1 MGRTRNH
8 GHYVCSTW
16 GNNHFKTFDG
26 DIYQFP
32 GICEYNFA
40 SDCQESYKE
49 FSVHIQRALNSNNH
63 PEIQYIL
70 ITIKDFTVYLRPK
83 LAVVDGRI
91 VKTPYYSSGVLIESN
106 DIYTKV
112 YAKLGLILIWNQE
125 DALMVELDSK
135 FNNHTCGLCGD
146 YNGVPIYNE
155 FINGGASYNSITY
168 GNLQKI
174 SKPNTKCEDPDETRA
189 LPSCNGHRNECERLL
204 TSSAFADCR
213 LRLNLEMYIQACM
226 QDKCACNG
234 NEDSFCLCSTIS
246 EYSRQCSHVGGRPGE
261 WRTQYF
267 CPKTCPDTMIYRES
281 SSPCMDTC
289 SHLEISSLCE
299 EHYMDGCFCPEGTV
313 YDDITEK
320 GCIRASQCHCKLHGK
335 EYSPGES
342 ITNECE
348 ECTCDSGRWMC
359 KDLPCPGTCS
369 VEGGSHITTFDG
381 KKYTFHGDC
390 YYVLAKGTVNDS
402 HALLAELSPCGSTD
416 RQTCLKTVVLLV
428 DHKKNVVVFRSDG
441 SVLLNEMTVNV
452 PHVSASFSV
461 FKPSSYYLVAQ
472 TSFGLQLQIQLFPVM
487 QLFVTVDQSVQGKLQ
502 GLCGNFNG
510 MEGDDFKTTSG
521 LVEATGSAFANTWKA
536 QSTCIDQVEKLE
548 DPCSLSTESANYA
561 EHWCSLLKNS
571 EGPFARCHLIIDP
584 SEYYKKC
591 KYDTCLCE
599 DNEECLCAALS
610 SYSRACA
617 FKGIIL
623 GGWRKNVCTSEVS
636 ACPGNQIFLYN
647 LTMCHQTCRSLA
659 DGEKHCLQD
668 FPPMDGCGCPYNTY
682 LDNQNTC
689 VPISKCPCY
698 YKGSYLEPGEYVT
711 KDGERCVCRN
721 AKVQC
726 TSVTIKMKSTT
737 ECSSSK
743 MYFDCNASPK
753 WTSQTPLQLSC
764 HTPRTDHFQAECV
777 SGCVCPEGLFDDG
790 KGGCVEEKD
799 CPCIHNNQWYSP
811 GQKITVD
818 CNTCTCQKGLWSCTE
833 DVCYGTCM
841 IYGSGHYITFDG
853 KFYDFDGSCE
863 YVATQDFCGD
873 KNSSGSFSIIT
884 ENVPCGTTGV
894 TCSKAIKMFLGKTE
908 LKLEN
913 KDYKEIQRDIGDDVR
928 YWNRTVGL
936 YLVIEA
942 SNGVMLIWD
951 KKTTVFIKLTPDYK
965 GKVCGL
971 CGNFDDK
978 SNNDFTTR
986 SGLQETNALK
996 FGNSWK
1002 QSSVCPDITQEIKPC
1017 DVKPHRK
1024 SWAEKECSIIR
1035 SEVFKICHSKVDPIP
1050 FYEACVHD
1058 ACSCDSGG
1066 DCECFCSAVAAYA
1079 QECTKAQAC
1088 VFWRTPDICPIF
1100 CDYYNP
1106 RNECDWHYEPCGSNV
1121 TTCRMI
1127 NNVSTN
1133 FSVPY
1138 LEGCYPRCP
1147 KDKPIYNEE
1156 TKECVPE
1163 DQCWCY
1169 INGTHV
1175 PPGSEIP
1182 TEENC
1187 TKCVCG
1193 PSGSIQ
1199 CTPIPGCPCV
1209 INGTSYEVG
1218 EIVAQ
1223 IQDGNICITYVC
1235 AENGS
1240 IVVGSTYPCP
1250 TSTSPTTI
1258 STSFPTSTLTTTVI
1272 TTSPPVTTTPCFGLI
1287 CNWTQWFDVSKP
1299 EEDGGDYETYDAIR
1313 KEHGNKI
1320 CEAPEDIECRAK
1332 DNPDMS
1338 LEELGQKVECN
1349 VTYGLICKN
1358 EEQDATMWQLCYN
1371 YEIRVNCCEW
1381 SEISCETTSTLSPTP
1396 TATSTTTSTT
1406 VPITTIVR
1414 QSTAI
1419 TTMPIPTP
1427 TITSE
1432 FTPSVTTPV
1441 TSTSPAPPSS
1451 TTRTVSPPPVSTT
1464 APTPTPSEPPSST
1477 ATTTTPPR
1485 STTSSTLGTTTMV
1498 PGTPAPTPTT
1508 ASTSMPTPTYT
1519 TTSSPPDCD
1528 CIWTDWID
1536 VSYPNSSDRNSGDYE
1551 TFENILKN
1559 DSSWVCAKAENISCR
1574 AQQFPHIPIADLG
1587 QKVECSV
1594 NTGLIC
1600 NNSDQVI
1607 GGIIPMPVCLNY
1619 EISVCCIPNI
1629 PQCITSTTTST
1640 TTAPPSSTTRTV
1652 SPPPV
1657 STTAPTPT
1665 PSEPPSSTATT
1676 TTPPRSTTSSTL
1688 GTTTMVPGT
1697 PAPTPTTAST
1707 SMPTPTYTT
1716 TSSPPDC
1723 DCIWTDW
1730 IDVSY
1735 PNSSDRNS
1743 GDYETF
1749 ENILKND
1756 SSWVCAKAE
1765 NISCR
1770 AQQFPHI
1777 PIADLGQKVECSVN
1791 TGLICNNSDQV
1802 IGGIIPMP
1810 VCLNY
1815 EISVCCIPNIPQC
1828 ITSTTTSTTT
1838 APPSSTTRTVSP
1850 PPVSTTAPTP
1860 TPSEPP
1866 SSTATTTT
1874 PPRSTTSS
1882 TLGTTTM
1889 VPGTPA
1895 PTPTTAST
1903 SMPTPTYTT
1912 TSSPPD
1918 CDCIWT
1924 DWIDVS
1930 YPNSSDR
1937 NSGDYE
1943 TFENILKND
1952 SSWVCAKAENISC
1965 RAQQFPHIPIADLG
1979 QKVECSVNTGLIC
1992 NNSDQVIG
2000 GIIPMPVCLNYEI
2013 SVCCI
2018 PNIPQC
2024 ITSTTT
2030 STTTAPPSSTTRT
2043 VSPPPVSTTAPTP
2056 TPSEPPSST
2065 ATTTTP
2071 PRSTTSSTLGT
2082 TTMVPG
2088 TPAPTPTTASTSMPT
2103 PTYTTTSSPPDCD
2116 CIWTD
2121 WIDVSYPNS
2130 SDRNSG
2136 DYETFE
2142 NILKNDSSWVCAKA
2156 ENISCR
2162 AQQFP
2167 HIPIADLGQKVECSV
2182 NTGLIC
2188 NNSDQVIGGI
2198 IPMPV
2203 CLNYEISVCCIP
2215 NIPQC
2220 ITSTTTSTTTAPPS
2234 STTRTVSP
2242 PPVSTT
2248 APTPTPSEPPSS
2260 TATTTTPPRS
2270 TTSSTL
2276 GTTTMVPGTPAPTP
2290 TTAST
2295 SMPTPTYTTTSS
2307 PPDCDCIWTDWI
2319 DVSYPNSSDR
2329 NSGDYETF
2337 ENILKNDSSWVCAKA
2352 ENISC
2357 RAQQFPHIPIADLG
2371 QKVECSVNTGLI
2383 CNNSDQVIGGI
2394 IPMPVCLNY
2403 EISVCCIPNIPQC
2416 ITSTTTST
2424 TTAPP
2429 SSTTR
2434 TVSPPPVSTTAPTP
2448 TPSEPP
2454 SSTATTTTP
2463 PRSTTSSTLGTTTMV
2478 PGTPAPTPT
2487 TASTSMPTPTY
2498 TTTSS
2503 PPDCD
2508 CIWTDWI
2515 DVSYPNSSDRNS
2527 GDYETFEN
2535 ILKNDSSWVC
2545 AKAENISC
2553 RAQQFPHIPIADLGQ
2568 KVECSVNTG
2577 LICNNS
2583 DQVIGGIIP
2592 MPVCLNYEI
2601 SVCCIPNIPQCI
2613 TSTTTSTTTA
2623 PPSST
2628 TRTVSPPPVSTT
2640 APTPT
2645 PSEPPSST
2653 ATTTTPPRSTT
2664 SSTLGTTTMVPGTP
2678 APTPTTASTSMPTP
2692 TYTTTSSPPDCD
2704 CIWTDWIDVSY
2715 PNSSDRNS
2723 GDYETFENILKN
2735 DSSWVCAKAENISCR
2750 AQQFPHIPIADLGQK
2765 VECSVNTGL
2774 ICNNSDQV
2782 IGGIIPMPVC
2792 LNYEISV
2799 CCIPNIPQC
2808 ITSTTTSTTTAPPS
2822 STTRTVSPPPV
2833 STTAPTPTP
2842 SEPPSSTA
2850 TTTTPPR
2857 STTSSTLGTTTMVP
2871 GTPAPTP
2878 TTASTS
2884 MPTPTYTTTSS
2895 PPDCDCIWTDWI
2907 DVSYPNS
2914 SDRNSGDYETFENIL
2929 KNDSSWVCAK
2939 AENISCRAQ
2948 QFPHIPIADL
2958 GQKVECSVNTG
2969 LICNNS
2975 DQVIGGII
2983 PMPVC
2988 LNYEISVCCIP
2999 NIPQCITSTTTSTT
3013 TAPPSS
3019 TTRTVSPPP
3028 VSTTAPTPTP
3038 SEPPSSTATTTTP
3051 PRSTTSSTLG
3061 TTTMVPGTPAP
3072 TPTTASTS
3080 MPTPT
3085 YTTTSSPPDCDCIWT
3100 DWIDVSYPNSSDRN
3114 SGDYETFE
3122 NILKND
3128 SSWVCA
3134 KAENISCR
3142 AQQFPHIPIADL
3154 GQKVECS
3161 VNTGLIC
3168 NNSDQVIGGIIPMP
3182 VCLNY
3187 EISVCCIPNIP
3198 QCITSTTTSTT
3209 TAPPSSTTR
3218 TVSPPPVSTTA
3229 PTPTPSEPPS
3239 STATTTTPPR
3249 STTSSTLG
3257 TTTMVPGTPAPT
3269 PTTATTFTPPTIIT
3283 KTPLPPS
3290 SEAIK
3295 GTTPEPRTPISTTV
3309 TPSATS
3315 QPTTRTTE
3323 IQSIVST
3330 TGTTIQQSI
3339 TSVSTSPVTVSTSG
3353 VTETGSTTKT
3363 ITSGPTPSGPTPH
3376 STTTVME
3383 TSSHKTSTTGTGT
3396 PPTGP
3401 PSSTT
3406 STTTSG
3412 PSSPMSTASTTV
3424 SPPPVSTSPVTVS
3437 TSGVTETGSTTKTTT
3452 SGPTPSGPTPHSTT
3466 TVMETSSHE
3475 TSTTGTGTP
3484 PTGLPSSTTSTTTS
3498 GPSSPVSTASTT
3510 VSPPPVSTSPVTVS
3524 TSGVTETGS
3533 TTKTTTSGPT
3543 PSGPTPH
3550 STTTVMETSSHETST
3565 TGTGTPPTGPPSS
3578 TTSTTTSGPS
3588 SPVSTASTTVSP
3600 PPVSTSPVT
3609 VSTSGVTETGSTT
3622 KTTTSGPTPHSTT
3635 TVMETSSHE
3644 TSTTGTGTPPTGP
3657 PSSTTSTTTSGPSS
3671 PVSTASTTVSPPPV
3685 STSPVTVSTSG
3696 VTETG
3701 STTKTTTSGPTPS
3714 GPTPHSTTTVMETS
3728 SHETSTTGTGTPP
3741 TGPPSST
3748 TSTTTSGPSS
3758 PMSTASTTVSPPP
3771 VSTSP
3776 VTVSTSGVTETGST
3790 TKTTT
3795 SGPTP
3800 HSTTTVMETSSH
3812 ETSTTGTGTPPTG
3825 PPSSTTSTTT
3835 SGPSSPVSTASTT
3848 VSPPPVSTSPV
3859 TVSMSGVTETGSTT
3873 KTTTSGPTP
3882 SGPTPH
3888 STTTVMETSSHET
3901 STTGTGTPPTGPPS
3915 STTSTTTSGPSSPV
3929 STAST
3934 TVSPPPVSTSPVTV
3948 STSGVTETGSTTI
3961 SGPTSSGPTPH
3972 STMTVTETGSPMTT
3986 TATHTTPTRSTAITT
4001 TMTSGPSSVESAA
4014 ITTVSLPSVSTSI
4027 MPVTTSGTTPTES
4040 FTTTLGTTSRNF
4052 TTITA
4057 TTTTSTSEFFSPG
4070 STSTSGPTATSSSVT
4085 ITGSSTYSTVTPLSA
4100 SSSTT
4105 TPPPTTPGRNCSVFP
4120 NESYA
4125 PGESWWICDC
4135 IKAICIEDNIIQ
4147 VVPVICNPPPKP
4159 TCANGLSPVQV
4170 IDEDGCCWHWECDC
4184 YCTGWG
4190 DPHYMT
4196 FDGLYYSYQ
4205 GNCTYVLVEEIYKK
4219 VDNFGVYIDN
4229 YHCDTRDVVS
4239 CPRTL
4244 IVRHE
4249 TQEVRMATVKPNT
4262 LQVEVTVNKQA
4273 VALPYKKFGLSIY
4286 ESGINRVVEIP
4297 ELKMNVTYNGLSFS
4311 IRMPYSLFGNNTHG
4325 QCGTCNNNTADDCM
4339 LPNGNIAENCETM
4352 ADHWQVVDPSKPQC
4366 SPGLI
4371 PTKAPSTTPTQ
4382 PCKESS
4388 ICELLLGS
4396 LFEPCH
4402 GFVQPEKYY
4411 AACVFD
4417 SCVLPNLDLECSSL
4431 QTYAAT
4437 CADQSVCIDWRSH
4450 TNGVCSYKCPSDKE
4464 YRACGPIKEIT
4475 CKSSQQNET
4484 STKQVEGCFCPNGTM
4499 LYDSG
4504 VDVCVKTCG
4513 CVGMDKIP
4521 REFGEKFTVDCQDC
4535 ICLEGG
4541 NGIVCEPHECA
4552 KQNKTSCD
4560 GEGFYEVN
4568 EVNSEDSCCPI
4579 VTCKCN
4585 TSLCTSKAPKCTLGF
4600 EVHSHI
4606 PRGQCCPVY
4615 QCVPKRVCVHQN
4627 AEFLPN
4633 SSVFV
4638 DKCQN
4643 CFCTNE
4649 VNISTQLNIISCEHI
4664 PCNTYCEPG
4673 YERQPVKGECCGRCV
4688 QTKCVIHTS
4697 DNSDLILSPGEFKN
4711 DPYNNC
4717 TIYSCVNIHN
4727 QLISSTSEI
4736 TCPAFNE
4743 ESCKPGTI
4751 TFLPNG
4757 CCRTCA
4763 PLDSPTPC
4771 SVRQRKD
4778 FIVYKGCHSV
4788 DRVVMTECEGT
4799 CGTSSLY
4806 SAEANSMDH
4815 SCSCCR
4821 ESRTTVREVELKCPT
4836 GHSVSHKY
4844 IYVESCSCQDTE
4856 CSSSQSS
4863 ELQSTE
4869 ENDKASTLNRI
4880 KRAISLTAK

>member
-213 LRLNLEMYIQACM
+213 LRLNLETYIQACM

-320 GCIRASQCHCKLHGK
+320 GCILASQCHCKLHGK

-472 TSFGLQLQIQLFPVM
+472 TSFGFQLQIQLFPVM

-647 LTMCHQTCRSLA
+647 LTMCQQTCRSLA

-682 LDNQNTC
+682 LDNQDTC

-726 TSVTIKMKSTT
+726 TSVTIKIKSTT
-737 ECSSSK
+737 ECSSNK

-1002 QSSVCPDITQEIKPC
+1002 QSSMCPDITQEIKPC

-1209 INGTSYEVG
+1209 VNGTSYEVG

-1250 TSTSPTTI
+1250 TSTSPTTT

-1406 VPITTIVR
+1406 VPITTTVR

-1477 ATTTTPPR
+1477 ATTTMPPR

-1574 AQQFPHIPIADLG
+1574 AQKFPHIPIADLG

-1676 TTPPRSTTSSTL
+1676 TMPPRSTTSSTL

-1770 AQQFPHI
+1770 AQKFPHI

-1866 SSTATTTT
+1866 SSTATTT
-1874 PPRSTTSS
+1874 
-1882 TLGTTTM
+1882 M
-1889 VPGTPA
+1889 
-1895 PTPTTAST
+1895 
-1903 SMPTPTYTT
+1903 
-1912 TSSPPD
+1912 
-1918 CDCIWT
+1918 
-1924 DWIDVS
+1924 
-1930 YPNSSDR
+1930 
-1937 NSGDYE
+1937 
-1943 TFENILKND
+1943 
-1952 SSWVCAKAENISC
+1952 
-1965 RAQQFPHIPIADLG
+1965 
-1979 QKVECSVNTGLIC
+1979 
-1992 NNSDQVIG
+1992 
-2000 GIIPMPVCLNYEI
+2000 
-2013 SVCCI
+2013 
-2018 PNIPQC
+2018 
-2024 ITSTTT
+2024 
-2030 STTTAPPSSTTRT
+2030 
-2043 VSPPPVSTTAPTP
+2043 
-2056 TPSEPPSST
+2056 
-2065 ATTTTP
+2065 
-2071 PRSTTSSTLGT
+2071 
-2082 TTMVPG
+2082 
-2088 TPAPTPTTASTSMPT
+2088 
-2103 PTYTTTSSPPDCD
+2103 
-2116 CIWTD
+2116 
-2121 WIDVSYPNS
+2121 
-2130 SDRNSG
+2130 
-2136 DYETFE
+2136 
-2142 NILKNDSSWVCAKA
+2142 
-2156 ENISCR
+2156 
-2162 AQQFP
+2162 
-2167 HIPIADLGQKVECSV
+2167 
-2182 NTGLIC
+2182 
-2188 NNSDQVIGGI
+2188 
-2198 IPMPV
+2198 
-2203 CLNYEISVCCIP
+2203 
-2215 NIPQC
+2215 
-2220 ITSTTTSTTTAPPS
+2220 
-2234 STTRTVSP
+2234 
-2242 PPVSTT
+2242 
-2248 APTPTPSEPPSS
+2248 
-2260 TATTTTPPRS
+2260 
-2270 TTSSTL
+2270 
-2276 GTTTMVPGTPAPTP
+2276 
-2290 TTAST
+2290 
-2295 SMPTPTYTTTSS
+2295 
-2307 PPDCDCIWTDWI
+2307 
-2319 DVSYPNSSDR
+2319 
-2329 NSGDYETF
+2329 
-2337 ENILKNDSSWVCAKA
+2337 
-2352 ENISC
+2352 
-2357 RAQQFPHIPIADLG
+2357 
-2371 QKVECSVNTGLI
+2371 
-2383 CNNSDQVIGGI
+2383 
-2394 IPMPVCLNY
+2394 
-2403 EISVCCIPNIPQC
+2403 
-2416 ITSTTTST
+2416 
-2424 TTAPP
+2424 
-2429 SSTTR
+2429 
-2434 TVSPPPVSTTAPTP
+2434 
-2448 TPSEPP
+2448 
-2454 SSTATTTTP
+2454 
-2463 PRSTTSSTLGTTTMV
+2463 
-2478 PGTPAPTPT
+2478 
-2487 TASTSMPTPTY
+2487 
-2498 TTTSS
+2498 
-2503 PPDCD
+2503 
-2508 CIWTDWI
+2508 
-2515 DVSYPNSSDRNS
+2515 
-2527 GDYETFEN
+2527 
-2535 ILKNDSSWVC
+2535 
-2545 AKAENISC
+2545 
-2553 RAQQFPHIPIADLGQ
+2553 
-2568 KVECSVNTG
+2568 
-2577 LICNNS
+2577 
-2583 DQVIGGIIP
+2583 
-2592 MPVCLNYEI
+2592 
-2601 SVCCIPNIPQCI
+2601 
-2613 TSTTTSTTTA
+2613 
-2623 PPSST
+2623 
-2628 TRTVSPPPVSTT
+2628 
-2640 APTPT
+2640 
-2645 PSEPPSST
+2645 
-2653 ATTTTPPRSTT
+2653 
-2664 SSTLGTTTMVPGTP
+2664 
-2678 APTPTTASTSMPTP
+2678 
-2692 TYTTTSSPPDCD
+2692 
-2704 CIWTDWIDVSY
+2704 
-2715 PNSSDRNS
+2715 
-2723 GDYETFENILKN
+2723 
-2735 DSSWVCAKAENISCR
+2735 
-2750 AQQFPHIPIADLGQK
+2750 
-2765 VECSVNTGL
+2765 
-2774 ICNNSDQV
+2774 
-2782 IGGIIPMPVC
+2782 
-2792 LNYEISV
+2792 
-2799 CCIPNIPQC
+2799 
-2808 ITSTTTSTTTAPPS
+2808 
-2822 STTRTVSPPPV
+2822 
-2833 STTAPTPTP
+2833 
-2842 SEPPSSTA
+2842 
-2850 TTTTPPR
+2850 
-2857 STTSSTLGTTTMVP
+2857 
-2871 GTPAPTP
+2871 
-2878 TTASTS
+2878 
-2884 MPTPTYTTTSS
+2884 
-2895 PPDCDCIWTDWI
+2895 
-2907 DVSYPNS
+2907 
-2914 SDRNSGDYETFENIL
+2914 
-2929 KNDSSWVCAK
+2929 
-2939 AENISCRAQ
+2939 
-2948 QFPHIPIADL
+2948 
-2958 GQKVECSVNTG
+2958 
-2969 LICNNS
+2969 
-2975 DQVIGGII
+2975 
-2983 PMPVC
+2983 
-2988 LNYEISVCCIP
+2988 
-2999 NIPQCITSTTTSTT
+2999 
-3013 TAPPSS
+3013 
-3019 TTRTVSPPP
+3019 
-3028 VSTTAPTPTP
+3028 
-3038 SEPPSSTATTTTP
+3038 
-3051 PRSTTSSTLG
+3051 
-3061 TTTMVPGTPAP
+3061 
-3072 TPTTASTS
+3072 
-3080 MPTPT
+3080 
-3085 YTTTSSPPDCDCIWT
+3085 
-3100 DWIDVSYPNSSDRN
+3100 
-3114 SGDYETFE
+3114 
-3122 NILKND
+3122 
-3128 SSWVCA
+3128 
-3134 KAENISCR
+3134 
-3142 AQQFPHIPIADL
+3142 
-3154 GQKVECS
+3154 
-3161 VNTGLIC
+3161 
-3168 NNSDQVIGGIIPMP
+3168 
-3182 VCLNY
+3182 
-3187 EISVCCIPNIP
+3187 
-3198 QCITSTTTSTT
+3198 
-3209 TAPPSSTTR
+3209 
-3218 TVSPPPVSTTA
+3218 
-3229 PTPTPSEPPS
+3229 
-3239 STATTTTPPR
+3239 PPR

-3295 GTTPEPRTPISTTV
+3295 GTTPEPRTPISTIV
-3309 TPSATS
+3309 TPSATP

-3363 ITSGPTPSGPTPH
+3363 TTSGPTPSGPTPH

-3383 TSSHKTSTTGTGT
+3383 TSSHETSTTGTGS

-3475 TSTTGTGTP
+3475 TSTTGTGSP
-3484 PTGLPSSTTSTTTS
+3484 PTGPPSSTTSTTTS
-3498 GPSSPVSTASTT
+3498 GPSSPMSTASTT

-3565 TGTGTPPTGPPSS
+3565 TGTGSPPTGPPSS

-3588 SPVSTASTTVSP
+3588 SP
-3600 PPVSTSPVT
+3600 
-3609 VSTSGVTETGSTT
+3609 
-3622 KTTTSGPTPHSTT
+3622 
-3635 TVMETSSHE
+3635 M
-3644 TSTTGTGTPPTGP
+3644 
-3657 PSSTTSTTTSGPSS
+3657 
-3671 PVSTASTTVSPPPV
+3671 STASTTVSPPPV

-3728 SHETSTTGTGTPP
+3728 SHETSTTGTGSPLTGPPSSTTSTTTSGPSSPMSTASTTVSPPPVSTSPVTVSTSGVTETGSTTKTTTSGPTPSGPTPHSTTTVMETSSHETSTTGTGSPP

-3800 HSTTTVMETSSH
+3800 SGPTPHSTTTVMETSSH
-3812 ETSTTGTGTPPTG
+3812 ETSTTGTGSPPTG

-3835 SGPSSPVSTASTT
+3835 SGPSSPMSTASTT

-3859 TVSMSGVTETGSTT
+3859 TVSTSGVTETGSTT

-3901 STTGTGTPPTGPPS
+3901 STTGTGSPPTGPPS
-3915 STTSTTTSGPSSPV
+3915 STTSTTTSGPSSPMSTASTTV
-3929 STAST
+3929 SPPPVSTSPVTVSTSGVTETGSTTKTTTSGPTPSGPTPHSTTTVMETSSHESSTTGTGSPPTGPPSSTTSTTTSGPSSPMSTASTTVSPPPVSTSPVTVSTSGVTETGSTTKTTTSGPTPSGPTPHSTTTVMETSSHETSTTGTGSPPTGPPSSTTSTTTSGPSSPMSTAST

-3961 SGPTSSGPTPH
+3961 SGPTPSGPTPV
-3972 STMTVTETGSPMTT
+3972 SETGSPMTT
-3986 TATHTTPTRSTAITT
+3986 TSTRTTPTRSTAITT
-4001 TMTSGPSSVESAA
+4001 TMTSGPSSIESAA
-4014 ITTVSLPSVSTSI
+4014 TTTVSPPSVSTSI

-4057 TTTTSTSEFFSPG
+4057 TTSTSTSEFFSPG

-4339 LPNGNIAENCETM
+4339 LPNGKIAENCETM

-4513 CVGMDKIP
+4513 CVGVDKIP

-4778 FIVYKGCHSV
+4778 FIIYKGCHSV